1 MACSS
6 TPSNR
11 MDSHR
16 ESSAVRL
23 MQQRL
28 VQARPFNVVRGQGV
42 YGGIFRFDPFPRMRV
57 IERTVLDPTGAGIET
72 ANIVLTHRLKAAKNH
87 LIARKNKLSFGLNTY
102 IIEPAN

>member
-1 MACSS
+1 
-6 TPSNR
+6 
-11 MDSHR
+11 
-16 ESSAVRL
+16 

-72 ANIVLTHRLKAAKNH
+72 ANIVSMRVRIRH
-87 LIARKNKLSFGLNTY
+87 LEWERGCTADLDMMVHWRD
-102 IIEPAN
+102 